1 MSLEGIGDVLN
12 RVHSDCEQLVLERE
26 ERRLLAR
33 YLNWLRFRLATYE
46 SENKT
51 NESRDAEFSA

>member
-1 MSLEGIGDVLN
+1 MSLEGISDVLN

-51 NESRDAEFSA
+51 NESREAEFST